1 MTGDNARLAD
11 AVPVCSCGGSCA
23 QIVMTITLPG
33 RNAPAA
39 IVRNVPAEVCQTCG
53 ETQFSIPVTVK
64 LMALLKGSQAPEDVA
79 IVPVYNLAK

>member
-1 MTGDNARLAD
+1 MNGDNARLAD
-11 AVPVCSCGGSCA
+11 AVPTCSCGGHCA

-39 IVRNVPAEVCQTCG
+39 LVRNVPAEVCQNCG
-53 ETQFSIPVTVK
+53 ETQFSIPVTVR
-64 LMALLKGSQAPEDVA
+64 LMSLLQGSQQPEDVA